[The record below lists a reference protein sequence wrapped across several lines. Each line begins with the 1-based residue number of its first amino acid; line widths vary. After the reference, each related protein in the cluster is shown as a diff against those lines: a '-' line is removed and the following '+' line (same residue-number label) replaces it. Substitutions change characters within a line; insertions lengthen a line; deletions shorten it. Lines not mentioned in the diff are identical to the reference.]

1 MNQNI
6 VILIVAL
13 VAVNLILITIAVVR
27 SMRRKDTYR
36 RDAAIRRGRHAP
48 PDRVR
53 RLVAH
58 RAAPGSVRRPA
69 GRIR

>member
-27 SMRRKDTYR
+27 SMRRKDPYR
-36 RDAAIRRGRHAP
+36 SGAP
-48 PDRVR
+48 YDGVND
-53 RLVAH
+53 VMC
-58 RAAPGSVRRPA
+58 PA
-69 GRIR
+69 VFPKPIFWAS